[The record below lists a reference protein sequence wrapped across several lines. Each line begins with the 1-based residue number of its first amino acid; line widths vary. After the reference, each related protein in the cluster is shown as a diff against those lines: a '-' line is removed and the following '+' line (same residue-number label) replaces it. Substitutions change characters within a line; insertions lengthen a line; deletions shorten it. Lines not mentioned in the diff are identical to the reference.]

1 MSGVDCVRSRG
12 KMSYTAQGRASL
24 PCSLNGLIFNELIF
38 NFVGKAIKLGEAV
51 PNLDVMYQP
60 K

>member
-1 MSGVDCVRSRG
+1 MGWIVLEVGV
-12 KMSYTAQGRASL
+12 KMSYTTQGRASL
-24 PCSLNGLIFNELIF
+24 PCSLSGLIFNGLIL

-51 PNLDVMYQP
+51 QNLDVIYQP

>member
-1 MSGVDCVRSRG
+1 MDCVRSWG
-12 KMSYTAQGRASL
+12 KMSYTAQGGASL
-24 PCSLNGLIFNELIF
+24 PCSLSGLIFNGLIF

-51 PNLDVMYQP
+51 QNLDVMYQP